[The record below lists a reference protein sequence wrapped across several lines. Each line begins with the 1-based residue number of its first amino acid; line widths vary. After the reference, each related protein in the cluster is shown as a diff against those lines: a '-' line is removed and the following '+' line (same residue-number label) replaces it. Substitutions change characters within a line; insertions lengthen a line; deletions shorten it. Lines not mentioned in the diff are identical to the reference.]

1 MNKNKKSNQNNKV
14 EHSPFFIELRLI
26 LLIAAINFVVMF
38 FHIYGM
44 INSWGDFYVNLNQ
57 IYIAGA
63 MVGTGTVIE
72 VLLMHKAHKSK
83 KLVVV
88 TAVAGTVLFIFCFYA
103 TRGQWFID
111 DRQFARSM
119 IPHHSGTILMC
130 RRANLKDRELIEW
143 CQKTIDSHERAIDE
157 LREILGK

>member
-1 MNKNKKSNQNNKV
+1 
-14 EHSPFFIELRLI
+14 
-26 LLIAAINFVVMF
+26 MF

-44 INSWGDFYVNLNQ
+44 INSWGDFYINLNQ

-83 KLVVV
+83 KLVYWTAAVG
-88 TAVAGTVLFIFCFYA
+88 TAVFVLCFVA
-103 TRGQWFID
+103 TRGQWFIG

-119 IPHHSGTILMC
+119 IPHHSSTILMC
-130 RRANLKDRELIEW
+130 RRANLKDEELIEW
-143 CQKTIDSHERAIDE
+143 CRKTIEHHERSIEE
-157 LREILGK
+157 LRHILEK